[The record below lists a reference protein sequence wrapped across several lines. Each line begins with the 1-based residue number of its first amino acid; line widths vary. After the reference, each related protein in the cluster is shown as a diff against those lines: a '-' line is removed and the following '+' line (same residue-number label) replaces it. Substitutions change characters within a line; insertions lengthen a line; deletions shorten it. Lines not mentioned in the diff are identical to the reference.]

1 MKGWPSIEQ
10 RVQHVAHGLEL
21 QAGFAPQARTDAL
34 VDIAPE
40 AMQGGQLSCFAAHE
54 SQPPAHLPEAGRCH
68 GPVTGV
74 EVWIGHQHLLSR
86 ADRGC
91 GEWGAAFAYCLLFT
105 SPSLSDSP
113 PHLL

>member
-10 RVQHVAHGLEL
+10 RVQHLAHGLEL
-21 QAGFAPQARTDAL
+21 QASFAPQARTDAL
-34 VDIAPE
+34 EDIAPE

-74 EVWIGHQHLLSR
+74 EV
-86 ADRGC
+86 
-91 GEWGAAFAYCLLFT
+91 
-105 SPSLSDSP
+105 
-113 PHLL
+113 